1 MACMLACLQLQHE
14 QRSWDRQVTEVGR
27 ISCCEVQSSR
37 YFCMAKAS
45 TSEPPKNQSLL
56 TPSTKRYR
64 WRSPFWGELGGVAAS
79 PIRIPRSC
87 PSRLKGPGGPAA
99 VACQAPPPLY
109 SPTLPR
115 SSTLSSSTY
124 FPIRPGPALYTTR
137 MSILCRAYEFEF
149 ERKAVLV
156 SHRTSPLEFENQPL
170 LRNPVDFLASKAKRA
185 QQCRQAVPFLSPHS
199 WLPCSGNPKAYPWKF
214 MHPSSWLCTPAEKPL
229 AWSFFIRSERST
241 KRVLVGPLRFAGVI
255 LH

>member
-1 MACMLACLQLQHE
+1 MWHHGLHGCMLACLQDG

-37 YFCMAKAS
+37 SFCKAKAS

-64 WRSPFWGELGGVAAS
+64 WRSPFWGELGGAAAS

-87 PSRLKGPGGPAA
+87 PSRLKDLVDRQPLP
-99 VACQAPPPLY
+99 VKRRHHSIPPHFPVLRH
-109 SPTLPR
+109 SIVFK
-115 SSTLSSSTY
+115 Y
-124 FPIRPGPALYTTR
+124 FPIRLGPALYTTR
-137 MSILCRAYEFEF
+137 MSILCRAYEFEM

-170 LRNPVDFLASKAKRA
+170 LRNLVDFLASKAKRA

-199 WLPCSGNPKAYPWKF
+199 RLSCSGNPKAYPWKF
-214 MHPSSWLCTPAEKPL
+214 MHPSSWLCN
-229 AWSFFIRSERST
+229 SS
-241 KRVLVGPLRFAGVI
+241 
-255 LH
+255 

>member
-87 PSRLKGPGGPAA
+87 PSRLIEGTWWTGSRCLSSAA
-99 VACQAPPPLY
+99 TTLFPHT
-109 SPTLPR
+109 SPFFDFVFKYVLSNSTWPCLIYNTDVDPLPR
-115 SSTLSSSTY
+115 VRIRIRAKSSPCLTPHKST
-124 FPIRPGPALYTTR
+124 
-137 MSILCRAYEFEF
+137 
-149 ERKAVLV
+149 
-156 SHRTSPLEFENQPL
+156 
-170 LRNPVDFLASKAKRA
+170 
-185 QQCRQAVPFLSPHS
+185 
-199 WLPCSGNPKAYPWKF
+199 
-214 MHPSSWLCTPAEKPL
+214 
-229 AWSFFIRSERST
+229 
-241 KRVLVGPLRFAGVI
+241 
-255 LH
+255 